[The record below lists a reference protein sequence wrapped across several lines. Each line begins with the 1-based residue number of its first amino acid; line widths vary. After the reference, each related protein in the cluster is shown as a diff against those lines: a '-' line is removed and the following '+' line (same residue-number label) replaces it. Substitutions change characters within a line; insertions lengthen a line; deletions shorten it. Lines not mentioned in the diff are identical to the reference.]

1 MAAEYGQRPSS
12 FLGLPPES
20 WEAYQLDHATFILG
34 KWVENKLNE
43 RDAKSKPIY
52 KLEDL
57 LADPKEEGEA
67 SPMFRSLAGM
77 VTKKVAIK
85 PDGTW
90 DD

>member
-20 WEAYQLDHATFILG
+20 WEAYQLDHAAFILG
-34 KWVENKLNE
+34 KHVENLLGEK
-43 RDAKSKPIY
+43 DKKGKPVY
-52 KLEDL
+52 KLADL
-57 LADPKEEGEA
+57 LAEPQEGEG
-67 SPMFRSLAGM
+67 SPMFRSLKGM
-77 VTKKVAIK
+77 VMKKVQIK

>member
-1 MAAEYGQRPSS
+1 MASEYGQRPSS

-20 WEAYQLDHATFILG
+20 WEAYQLDLAVYQLG
-34 KWVENKLNE
+34 TWVQNKLGEKDKQN
-43 RDAKSKPIY
+43 RPIY
-52 KLEDL
+52 KLADL
-57 LADPKEEGEA
+57 LADPKEEEA
-67 SPMFRSLAGM
+67 SPLFRSLAGM